1 MWQQTSLRMRLNLLF
16 ALVLVLGLA
25 INIGRLVLEA
35 GPRIQAED
43 DSVIRLAREFIDAS
57 IADLKSSPDP
67 EAKLAG
73 LVEGLQKLRHV
84 SVTRARD
91 GASTAME
98 PNGAAATDSR
108 FDAPPEWFVTMVR
121 PEQTSVRVPIVVEGK
136 SYGTLLIASH
146 PSDEIAEIWD
156 GIVTQLEVGSVIAA
170 ALLILTMLVVSRALT
185 PIQSLADAMSGI
197 EAGRYD
203 TRVTPT
209 GSAEIAAICEK
220 LNHLAGTLGD
230 AVADKQRLAE
240 RVVSLQDVE
249 RKEIARE
256 LHDEFGPYL
265 FALRAHATS
274 LMRMADAAKPDVAGL
289 RKHGAAMLEQVNA
302 LQQFNRRVLDK
313 LRPAGL
319 SELGLSEALAALV
332 RFWRDAHPGVSV
344 ETEISQSL
352 GPVGETAELTIYR
365 VVQEALTNAFRHS
378 GATQVSVT
386 IEPVA
391 GAGRVGRAA
400 RVRVSDNGEGLP
412 SEHKLG
418 LGMIGMRERVMA
430 LGGTMTVVSSGGVTV
445 EAVVPNSVNS

>member
-43 DSVIRLAREFIDAS
+43 NSVIRLAREFIDAS

-445 EAVVPNSVNS
+445 EAVVPNSMNS

>member
-1 MWQQTSLRMRLNLLF
+1 
-16 ALVLVLGLA
+16 
-25 INIGRLVLEA
+25 
-35 GPRIQAED
+35 
-43 DSVIRLAREFIDAS
+43 
-57 IADLKSSPDP
+57 
-67 EAKLAG
+67 
-73 LVEGLQKLRHV
+73 
-84 SVTRARD
+84 
-91 GASTAME
+91 
-98 PNGAAATDSR
+98 
-108 FDAPPEWFVTMVR
+108 
-121 PEQTSVRVPIVVEGK
+121 
-136 SYGTLLIASH
+136 
-146 PSDEIAEIWD
+146 
-156 GIVTQLEVGSVIAA
+156 
-170 ALLILTMLVVSRALT
+170 
-185 PIQSLADAMSGI
+185 MSGI

-230 AVADKQRLAE
+230 AVADKQQLAE

-445 EAVVPNSVNS
+445 EAVVPNSMNS

>member
-43 DSVIRLAREFIDAS
+43 NSVIRLAREFIDAS

-289 RKHGAAMLEQVNA
+289 RRHGAAMLEQVNA

-418 LGMIGMRERVMA
+418 LGMLGMRERVMA

-445 EAVVPNSVNS
+445 EAVVPNSMNS

>member
-43 DSVIRLAREFIDAS
+43 NSVIRLAREFIDAS

-67 EAKLAG
+67 EAKLEG
-73 LVEGLQKLRHV
+73 LVDGLQKLRHV

-136 SYGTLLIASH
+136 SYGILLIASH

-220 LNHLAGTLGD
+220 LNHLAGALGD

-445 EAVVPNSVNS
+445 EAVVPNSMNS

>member
-43 DSVIRLAREFIDAS
+43 NSVIRLAREFIDAS

-98 PNGAAATDSR
+98 PNGAAVTDSR

>member
-43 DSVIRLAREFIDAS
+43 NSVIRLAREFIDAS

-230 AVADKQRLAE
+230 AVADKQQLAE

-289 RKHGAAMLEQVNA
+289 RRHGAAMLEQVNA

-445 EAVVPNSVNS
+445 EAVVPNSMNS

>member
-1 MWQQTSLRMRLNLLF
+1 MWQQTSLGMRLNLLF

-43 DSVIRLAREFIDAS
+43 GSVIRLAREFIDAS

-73 LVEGLQKLRHV
+73 IVDGLQKLRHV
-84 SVTRARD
+84 SVTLEHD
-91 GASTAME
+91 GVPRGVE
-98 PNGAAATDSR
+98 PGNAADSR
-108 FDAPPEWFVTMVR
+108 FDAPPEWFVTLVR
-121 PEQTSVRVPIVVEGK
+121 PERTRVRIPIDVEGK
-136 SYGTLLIASH
+136 YSATLLIVSH
-146 PSDEIAEIWD
+146 PTDEIAEIWD
-156 GIVTQLEVGSVIAA
+156 GIVTQLQVGSAIAA
-170 ALLILTMLVVSRALT
+170 ALLILTIVVVSRALA
-185 PIQSLADAMSGI
+185 PIQSLANAMTDI

-203 TRVTPT
+203 TRVVPT
-209 GSAEIAAICEK
+209 GSAEIAAICDK
-220 LNHLAGTLGD
+220 LNHLAGALGG

-240 RVVSLQDVE
+240 RMVSLQDVE

-274 LMRMADAAKPDVAGL
+274 LMRMADARNLDLAGL
-289 RKHGAAMLEQVNA
+289 RKHGTAMLEQINA

-319 SELGLSEALAALV
+319 SELGLGEALAALV
-332 RFWRDAHPGVSV
+332 RFWRDAYPDVAV
-344 ETEISQSL
+344 DTEISESL
-352 GPVGETAELTIYR
+352 GPLGETAELTVYR
-365 VVQEALTNAFRHS
+365 VAQEALTNAFRHS
-378 GATQVSVT
+378 GATQVSMT

-391 GAGRVGRAA
+391 GTGRIGTAA
-400 RVRVSDNGEGLP
+400 RVRVSDNGKGLP
-412 SEHKLG
+412 SDHKLG

-430 LGGTMTVVSSGGVTV
+430 LGGSMTVTSSGNGVTV
-445 EAVVPNSVNS
+445 DASVPCGPQA